1 MNESPWISIIIPVY
15 NAGQYF
21 EECLQTVCGNTQLD
35 IEIILIDDGSTDG
48 SGNTARKWAAKDV
61 RVRYIQQENQGCSSA
76 RNHGIELARGK
87 WIMFVDADDTIE
99 PDTMKK
105 LRVLEPK
112 FEDAEIVCFGC
123 HMNLPENMT
132 ELHKLESAITEELA
146 LSACGVR
153 RPENGLPETNFA
165 SMCWK
170 LYRGDFLRR
179 TNLKID
185 RELVRGED
193 LLFNCHAFSEAYS
206 IAFSPYD
213 YYNYRNNPQSATRRR
228 NPAIKERDA
237 VFQKKLQAFANQ
249 YRYRHL
255 EQIVAS
261 VRSRAENKENVRH
274 GIEIMNERKKGA
286 ILSYIQVFL
295 SVVVSMIYVP
305 VLLYFLGQSEY
316 GLYQIVGSFFSY
328 VTVFESC
335 VSAGILRNYCNA
347 LGRSDHE
354 EASVTL
360 SMARSIYRFLALLL
374 DFVGIAV
381 IFAFRSFYAA
391 SFTTSELNESI
402 AILILLFVNMT
413 FTLQGSVYLTVLT
426 GHEKY
431 TFLRILS
438 ILMQV
443 IQPLLVIL
451 CVSRIPYAI
460 TVSVVIVLLNLL
472 TIGIRYGY
480 VTQKL
485 KIRITKQPKDSRIVK
500 SILGLSAAILLGSI
514 ADQIFWKTDQVILGR
529 MFNTAVVAVYSVG
542 AQIYMM
548 YMQFGTQ
555 VSGVFYPK
563 ISALYQEEN
572 GLQKVSDLF
581 IRIGRITFYII
592 LLILSGFI
600 IFGREFLLLWVG
612 EGYEEAYWVAI
623 IVMLP
628 FSIDLAQ
635 NLGLCILQIK
645 GQYGFRAKIYFLS
658 AVLNIVTTVLFTKLI
673 GIVGAALSTGVSM
686 FLTSGLIMNW
696 YFQRK
701 AGLDIKKFWKETAP
715 VIITAVLLTMS
726 ALILKQ
732 QLKIEPAGS
741 IWKFGAGVLLYTALY
756 AAVMLGIVAN
766 QSEKKQFLQIVTS
779 LNLTLKRK

>member
-1 MNESPWISIIIPVY
+1 
-15 NAGQYF
+15 
-21 EECLQTVCGNTQLD
+21 
-35 IEIILIDDGSTDG
+35 
-48 SGNTARKWAAKDV
+48 
-61 RVRYIQQENQGCSSA
+61 
-76 RNHGIELARGK
+76 
-87 WIMFVDADDTIE
+87 
-99 PDTMKK
+99 
-105 LRVLEPK
+105 
-112 FEDAEIVCFGC
+112 
-123 HMNLPENMT
+123 
-132 ELHKLESAITEELA
+132 
-146 LSACGVR
+146 
-153 RPENGLPETNFA
+153 
-165 SMCWK
+165 
-170 LYRGDFLRR
+170 
-179 TNLKID
+179 
-185 RELVRGED
+185 
-193 LLFNCHAFSEAYS
+193 
-206 IAFSPYD
+206 
-213 YYNYRNNPQSATRRR
+213 
-228 NPAIKERDA
+228 
-237 VFQKKLQAFANQ
+237 
-249 YRYRHL
+249 
-255 EQIVAS
+255 
-261 VRSRAENKENVRH
+261 
-274 GIEIMNERKKGA
+274 MNERKKGA

-305 VLLYFLGQSEY
+305 VLLHFLGQSEY

-354 EASVTL
+354 EAAVTL
-360 SMARSIYRFLALLL
+360 SLARNIYRFLALIL
-374 DFVGIAV
+374 DLVGIV
-381 IFAFRSFYAA
+381 VVFAFRSFYAG
-391 SFTTSELNESI
+391 SFSTSELNESV

-438 ILMQV
+438 ILMQI

-472 TIGIRYGY
+472 TIGIGYGY
-480 VTQKL
+480 VSQIL
-485 KIRITKQPKDSRIVK
+485 KIRISKLPKDSRIVK
-500 SILGLSAAILLGSI
+500 NILGLSAAILLGSI

-581 IRIGRITFYII
+581 I
-592 LLILSGFI
+592 
-600 IFGREFLLLWVG
+600 FGREFLLLWVG

-658 AVLNIVTTVLFTKLI
+658 AVLNILTTILFTKWI
-673 GIVGAALSTGVSM
+673 GIIGAALSTSISM

-696 YFQRK
+696 YFQKR
-701 AGLDIKKFWKETAP
+701 AGLDIRKFWKETLP
-715 VIITAVLLTMS
+715 IIIAALLLTTG
-726 ALILKQ
+726 ALLLKHFLVSERTGSFLTFGLEVILYTTLYGIVM
-732 QLKIEPAGS
+732 LKI
-741 IWKFGAGVLLYTALY
+741 
-756 AAVMLGIVAN
+756 VADR
-766 QSEKKQFLQIVTS
+766 SEKEQFLQIVTS
-779 LNLTLKRK
+779 LTLTLKRK

>member
-1 MNESPWISIIIPVY
+1 MKTLSIIIPIY
-15 NAGQYF
+15 NTPEEYF
-21 EECLQTVCGNTQLD
+21 SKCLASLRCTHAHEV
-35 IEIILIDDGSTDG
+35 EIIAVDDGSKPEF
-48 SGNTARKWAAKDV
+48 SAK
-61 RVRYIQQENQGCSSA
+61 IQKLIDSSPLDIQYYKKENGGQNSA
-76 RNHGIELARGK
+76 REYGLELSDGQH
-87 WIMFVDADDTIE
+87 IFFMDADDYVDTIVL
-99 PDTMKK
+99 DKIIALLKK
-105 LRVLEPK
+105 YHPKVL
-112 FEDAEIVCFGC
+112 A
-123 HMNLPENMT
+123 
-132 ELHKLESAITEELA
+132 
-146 LSACGVR
+146 
-153 RPENGLPETNFA
+153 
-165 SMCWK
+165 
-170 LYRGDFLRR
+170 
-179 TNLKID
+179 
-185 RELVRGED
+185 
-193 LLFNCHAFSEAYS
+193 FN
-206 IAFSPYD
+206 YD
-213 YYNYRNNPQSATRRR
+213 
-228 NPAIKERDA
+228 
-237 VFQKKLQAFANQ
+237 
-249 YRYRHL
+249 
-255 EQIVAS
+255 
-261 VRSRAENKENVRH
+261 VRSPN
-274 GIEIMNERKKGA
+274 
-286 ILSYIQVFL
+286 
-295 SVVVSMIYVP
+295 
-305 VLLYFLGQSEY
+305 
-316 GLYQIVGSFFSY
+316 
-328 VTVFESC
+328 
-335 VSAGILRNYCNA
+335 
-347 LGRSDHE
+347 
-354 EASVTL
+354 
-360 SMARSIYRFLALLL
+360 
-374 DFVGIAV
+374 AV

-635 NLGLCILQIK
+635 NLVLCILQIK
-645 GQYGFRAKIYFLS
+645 GQYGFRARIYFLS
-658 AVLNIVTTVLFTKLI
+658 AVLNIVTTAFSS
-673 GIVGAALSTGVSM
+673 VGRSFS
-686 FLTSGLIMNW
+686 
-696 YFQRK
+696 
-701 AGLDIKKFWKETAP
+701 
-715 VIITAVLLTMS
+715 IITR
-726 ALILKQ
+726 
-732 QLKIEPAGS
+732 
-741 IWKFGAGVLLYTALY
+741 F
-756 AAVMLGIVAN
+756 
-766 QSEKKQFLQIVTS
+766 S
-779 LNLTLKRK
+779 LA